1 MVLKLW
7 ARRVSKRI
15 DENEVRERATE
26 TPVTGVARA
35 AQHEIRGEE
44 QMNQKEPRLLITKAE
59 TRLLPYT
66 HTHTHTKMQS
76 HKPTQ
81 THGETQKFTAH
92 GETEKIRHS
101 LAAFLCP
108 DMTCMSL
115 SSQKINKN
123 KLLGKIVLREQQQ
136 LCFCATKK
144 YLRRNLKS
152 LYSCITP

>member
-1 MVLKLW
+1 MLKLW

-66 HTHTHTKMQS
+66 HTHA
-76 HKPTQ
+76 HKNSVTQ
-81 THGETQKFTAH
+81 THSDTWRN
-92 GETEKIRHS
+92 TEIHSTRRNRKNNHS